1 MHSRRFY
8 PCLFPDLYG
17 DRIAEGVFVIPA
29 NPTFFDHL
37 RLFFYSLDGSDTA
50 YNLLP
55 SFHCINST
63 LCYLGVAGR
72 KEISIWFRG
81 FSLVTAILIYASTLY
96 VKQHYFMDVVAGAAL
111 AAAAYFICKKYH
123 WGRMFAPIERF
134 YIKWRLSLRR

>member
-96 VKQHYFMDVVAGAAL
+96 VKQHYFMDVVASAAL

-123 WGRMFAPIERF
+123 WGRMFASIERF
-134 YIKWRLSLRR
+134 YIKWSLSLRR